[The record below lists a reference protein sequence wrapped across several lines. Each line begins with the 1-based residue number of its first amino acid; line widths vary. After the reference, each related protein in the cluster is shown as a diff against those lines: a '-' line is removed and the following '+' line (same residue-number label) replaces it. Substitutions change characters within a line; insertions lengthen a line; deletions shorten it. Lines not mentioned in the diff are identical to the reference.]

1 VTVTAVRTTRR
12 PLADRLRRVVLYAVL
27 CAGAFVTLFPF
38 LWLVR
43 SSLMGD
49 GQIFRSPPEWV
60 PNPFHWD
67 NYSGALT
74 ARPFGQ
80 YFLNTLAI
88 EAVVV
93 PGVLLVGALSAFT
106 FARLRWRGRN
116 VVFAV
121 LLSGLMLPYA
131 VTLVPTFIG
140 WQKVGLVG
148 TYVPLTL
155 PAWFGAGQIGLIF
168 LMRQFFLTI
177 PRELD
182 DAAYVDGATPLTVFW
197 RIVLPLSKP
206 VLIVVGVF
214 TFIAVWNDFLNPL
227 IYLADDNRY
236 TLALGLA
243 AFQGVYTAQW
253 GYLMA
258 ASTVVIAPIIAVFFL
273 AQRQI
278 LEGITLTGLK
288 G

>member
-1 VTVTAVRTTRR
+1 MTTTTVSTRR
-12 PLADRLRRVVLYAVL
+12 RRRPAARALLYAVL
-27 CAGAFVTLFPF
+27 CGGALVTLFPF
-38 LWLVR
+38 VWLVR
-43 SSLMGD
+43 SALMED
-49 GQIFRSPPEWV
+49 GQIFTAPPEWL
-60 PNPFHWD
+60 PDPFAWG
-67 NYSGALT
+67 NFTGALT
-74 ARPFGQ
+74 ARPFGR
-80 YFLNTLAI
+80 YFLNTLTI

-121 LLSGLMLPYA
+121 LLSGLMLPYT

-140 WQKVGLVG
+140 WQQLGLVN

-155 PAWFGAGQIGLIF
+155 PAWLGAGQIGSIF
-168 LMRQFFLTI
+168 LMRQFFLSI

-182 DAAYVDGATPLTVFW
+182 DAAYMDGARPLTVFW

-214 TFIAVWNDFLNPL
+214 TFIGVWNDFLNPL
-227 IYLADDNRY
+227 IYLADSNRY

-258 ASTVVIAPIIAVFFL
+258 ASTVVIAPVIAMFFL

>member
-1 VTVTAVRTTRR
+1 MRTTLSRA
-12 PLADRLRRVVLYAVL
+12 LLHLVVA
-27 CAGAFVTLFPF
+27 AGAVITLFPF

-43 SSLMGD
+43 SALMED
-49 GQIFRSPPEWV
+49 GQIFVSPPEWL
-60 PNPFHWD
+60 PDPFAWHNFSD
-67 NYSGALT
+67 SLT
-74 ARPFGQ
+74 ARPFGR
-80 YFLNTLAI
+80 YFLNTLTI

-93 PGVLLVGALSAFT
+93 PGVLLVGALSAFA

-116 VVFAV
+116 PVFAV
-121 LLSGLMLPYA
+121 LLSALMLPYA

-140 WQKVGLVG
+140 WQHLGLVG

-155 PAWFGAGQIGLIF
+155 PAWFGVGQIGSIF

-182 DAAYVDGATPLTVFW
+182 DAAYMDGASPFTVFW

-206 VLIVVGVF
+206 VLIVVGIF
-214 TFIAVWNDFLNPL
+214 TFIGVWNDFLNPL
-227 IYLADDNRY
+227 IYLADTNRF

-243 AFQGVYTAQW
+243 SFQGVYSAQW

-273 AQRQI
+273 AQRHI

>member
-1 VTVTAVRTTRR
+1 MTTTTGTGTTRR
-12 PLADRLRRVVLYAVL
+12 PRLRPARALLHLTL
-27 CAGAFVTLFPF
+27 CAGALVTLFPF

-43 SSLMGD
+43 SALMED
-49 GQIFRSPPEWV
+49 GQIFAAPPEWV
-60 PNPFHWD
+60 PAPFAWHNFSD
-67 NYSGALT
+67 ALT
-74 ARPFGQ
+74 ARPFGR

-106 FARLRWRGRN
+106 FARLRWRGRD

-121 LLSGLMLPYA
+121 LLSSLMLPYA
-131 VTLVPTFIG
+131 VTLVPTFVG
-140 WQKVGLVG
+140 WQHLGLVG
-148 TYVPLTL
+148 TWVPLTL
-155 PAWFGAGQIGLIF
+155 PAWFGAGQMGAIF
-168 LMRQFFLTI
+168 LMRQFFLGI

-182 DAAYVDGATPLTVFW
+182 DAAYVDGASPFTVFW

-206 VLIVVGVF
+206 VLIVVGIF

-227 IYLADDNRY
+227 IYLADTDRF

-243 AFQGVYTAQW
+243 GFQGSYTAQW

-258 ASTVVIAPIIAVFFL
+258 ASTVVIAPIILLFFF
-273 AQRQI
+273 AQRHI